1 MRWKR
6 IGACPNSAIPFEWG
20 GLKFE
25 HGAGRGAVLHRPV
38 RALVAGQRVSSS
50 LNLSHMTKSYDNATT
65 TAGLFAD

>member
-25 HGAGRGAVLHRPV
+25 HGAGRGAVLHGPV
-38 RALVAGQRVSSS
+38 RALVAGQPVSSS

-65 TAGLFAD
+65 TAGALC

>member
-6 IGACPNSAIPFEWG
+6 IGACPNSAIPFEWS

-25 HGAGRGAVLHRPV
+25 HGAGCGAVLHEPV

-65 TAGLFAD
+65 TAGALC